1 MQHSSQQQPPLLVG
15 AEMAIPQG
23 WRSLA
28 VAMANELASLG
39 LPPEYRIEKVFRV
52 DQYMHVFTN
61 SECLRNADKELHD
74 SVYTVICNY
83 SHMAS
88 QSCMTCGQ
96 HGNAVFVTDQWSVY
110 CDSHLPPDAQDL
122 HAEFA
127 DIPLESLD
135 RKGLRAQFPM
145 LPGLELRA
153 GWLPLIKRLMQ
164 KLTAVGFSEA
174 HYKIVQV
181 KEKFASLAFYIYSTD
196 PDSKRQQLI
205 HALID
210 AAQNRSTSMCEICGH
225 PAKLWIHAGWWTTVC
240 NEHVPDGAKT
250 PADYFQKST
259 L

>member
-1 MQHSSQQQPPLLVG
+1 MQHSSQEQPLLLVG

-23 WRSLA
+23 WRPLV
-28 VAMANELASLG
+28 VAMANELASLA
-39 LPPEYRIEKVFRV
+39 LPSEYRIEKVFRV
-52 DQYMHVFTN
+52 DQYMHVFIN
-61 SECLRNADKELHD
+61 LECLGDADGELHD
-74 SVYTVICNY
+74 SVYKIISDY
-83 SHMAS
+83 RHQASHACMA
-88 QSCMTCGQ
+88 CGQ
-96 HGNAVFVTDQWSVY
+96 HGKTVFVTDQWGVY
-110 CDSHLPPDAQDL
+110 CELHLPPDALDL
-122 HAEFA
+122 YAEFA
-127 DIPLESLD
+127 DIPLERLD

-196 PDSKRQQLI
+196 PDSKRQQLV

-210 AAQNRSTSMCEICGH
+210 AAQNRSTSMCEICGQ